1 MGQLGDYT
9 IDQLAGSA
17 ALVLGSLGGLL
28 LICFKSRCTQISVLW
43 GCYKC
48 TRVVGDDSDGEE
60 QGDTAPP
67 PQP

>member
-43 GCYKC
+43 GCYSC
-48 TRVVGDDSDGEE
+48 TRNVSSDSDGEDD
-60 QGDTAPP
+60 GATP